1 MIMIIFTLKF
11 NDINWNN
18 IEDLKCDIYNK
29 LATLEL
35 KERWYMIIICINLGY
50 QKLEMKICPYPL
62 RDVTSKKFDFYFI
75 YNTRTKQLQI
85 SPVFDEKLTIS
96 YLNDII
102 SIIYDLNKLQCQ
114 VSNLIYSSI
123 LDKLRLNNFD
133 YYYYFKYCNNENVR
147 DSFYKLSII
156 LDKMS
161 SDDKLVK
168 YLLYVNNIIEGVIND

>member
-85 SPVFDEKLTIS
+85 PPVFDEKPDIEV
-96 YLNDII
+96 YLNR
-102 SIIYDLNKLQCQ
+102 
-114 VSNLIYSSI
+114 I
-123 LDKLRLNNFD
+123 L
-133 YYYYFKYCNNENVR
+133 Y
-147 DSFYKLSII
+147 
-156 LDKMS
+156 
-161 SDDKLVK
+161 
-168 YLLYVNNIIEGVIND
+168 